1 LAIKSAILIQKWYR
15 RCQAR
20 LEARRRASW
29 SIFTTLEY
37 AGEQDQ
43 LKLYDFFSDV
53 ITAMLNSESKDPG
66 NSPFASAISS
76 YATTVEEDSEND
88 FRHLMETADP
98 NKIVVEKNYKGPVVT
113 IPIDKHQVAAML
125 EAFKVNKILHPRYVV
140 MILFEA
146 RRLLKQQPPI
156 VRLSTSISN
165 QVTICGDLHG
175 KFDDLCIILYK
186 NGYPSLD
193 NPYIFNGDFVDRG
206 GHSIE
211 VLCLLLALFIMDP
224 NSITLNRG
232 NHEDHIMNLR
242 YGFTKE
248 LQTKYKDQASVI
260 AKILEDLFSWL
271 PIGTII
277 DKDIFVVHGGI
288 SDKTEIAHLEKIH
301 RSRYQSVLR
310 PAVRRDEQKNLTD
323 MEEWKLMLDILW
335 SDPKQNKGCW
345 PNVFRGGGSYFGPDI
360 TATFLEK
367 HGFKLLVRSH
377 ECKFEGYE
385 YTHNDTV
392 LTIFSASN
400 YYEVGSNRG
409 AYVKFIGCNKQ
420 PHFVQYMASKT
431 HRKITMRERLNLVEE
446 SAIRELREKLGSFNN
461 QLQKEFEHYDPQG
474 KGVPLLKVETL
485 METKIHRNSNSCL
498 QDRDVVETLYRHKST
513 LETLF
518 RFMDKDNSGKVSMQE
533 FIDAIQILGKYTKRS
548 LAPDYV
554 AQIAESIDFNK
565 DGFIDLNEL
574 LEAFRLVDQQNGV

>member
-1 LAIKSAILIQKWYR
+1 MGCGHSSRSPPPSTECTSVKRPVHENVIKVKELTPRPAVKKVTPETAEIAPSPTPSQIPIP
-15 RCQAR
+15 R

-76 YATTVEEDSEND
+76 FATTMEEDNED
-88 FRHLMETADP
+88 EFHRLMESADP
-98 NKIVVEKNYKGPVVT
+98 NKIVVEKNYKGPVIT
-113 IPIDKHQVAAML
+113 LPIDKQQIAVML

-146 RRLLKQQPPI
+146 RRLLRQQPSI

-165 QVTICGDLHG
+165 QVTVCGDLHG

-211 VLCLLLALFIMDP
+211 VLCVLLALFIMDP
-224 NSITLNRG
+224 NSVTLNRG

-242 YGFTKE
+242 YGFSKE
-248 LQTKYKDQASVI
+248 LQTKYKDHASLI

-271 PIGTII
+271 PIATII

-288 SDKTEIAHLEKIH
+288 SDRTEVASIEKIH
-301 RSRYQSVLR
+301 RNRNS
-310 PAVRRDEQKNLTD
+310 
-323 MEEWKLMLDILW
+323 
-335 SDPKQNKGCW
+335 
-345 PNVFRGGGSYFGPDI
+345 
-360 TATFLEK
+360 TAHQFPLATIPR

-385 YTHNDTV
+385 FTHSDMV

-409 AYVKFIGCNKQ
+409 AYVKFIGKNKQ

-431 HRKITMRERLNLVEE
+431 HRKTTMRERLNLVEE
-446 SAIRELREKLGSFNN
+446 SAIRELREKLFFVQQSAAEGIRA
-461 QLQKEFEHYDPQG
+461 L
-474 KGVPLLKVETL
+474 
-485 METKIHRNSNSCL
+485 
-498 QDRDVVETLYRHKST
+498 
-513 LETLF
+513 
-518 RFMDKDNSGKVSMQE
+518 
-533 FIDAIQILGKYTKRS
+533 RS
-548 LAPDYV
+548 A
-554 AQIAESIDFNK
+554 
-565 DGFIDLNEL
+565 
-574 LEAFRLVDQQNGV
+574 